1 MRTEG
6 ITAHR
11 GDSSRHPENTQAA
24 FKAARSLGISWVETD
39 IRLTLDQELVVVH
52 DAHLKRLTGVDAK
65 VRELRL
71 KDIRQLK
78 VSSNNGIYTIPT
90 LREVFESFRNSQTRI
105 SLQPKADC
113 VDAII
118 SLARSLSVEK
128 LIAFND
134 HDREKMLMARR
145 LLPNTPIFWDRLNT
159 DSLEEDIELAKENN
173 FQALV
178 VYDPAMNQ
186 LSLDQIQSSGLEAGV
201 WTVNEQ
207 TRWRE
212 LINWG
217 IDRIYTDKPADL
229 LRLISAG

>member
-11 GDSSRHPENTQAA
+11 GDSSSHPENTLAA

-90 LREVFESFRNSQTRI
+90 LKEVFESFRNSQTRI

-118 SLARSLSVEK
+118 SLARSMSVEK

-186 LSLDQIQSSGLEAGV
+186 LSMDQIQSSGLEAGV

-212 LINWG
+212 LISWG